1 MPSCSDTDIDA
12 SFLFINFLVDFQLQ
26 MSAIPGVFAVQQGIP
41 VLNKLIINVNA
52 RVGLRS

>member
-1 MPSCSDTDIDA
+1 MPSCSDTDVDA

-41 VLNKLIINVNA
+41 VLKQLIINVNA